1 MKYRIQKITYRNGQ
15 SEYISQVKG
24 LLFWR
29 TLNGLGE
36 IDSSAIP
43 VRTREQALA
52 RIDKHFAYNRTVST
66 IEFEFITKP

>member
-36 IDSSAIP
+36 IDSNALP
-43 VRTREQALA
+43 VSTREHALA
-52 RIDKHFAYNRTVST
+52 RIDRHFAYDLTVST
-66 IEFEFITKP
+66 IEFEFVNKP

>member
-1 MKYRIQKITYRNGQ
+1 MKYRIQKITYRNGR

-29 TLNGLGE
+29 TLDRHGD
-36 IDSSAIP
+36 IDRSALP
-43 VRTREQALA
+43 VGTREHALA